1 MAVISVEAVT
11 RRHVMGDSVVTA
23 LDGVTLSVEAGEFIA
38 VTGRSGSG
46 KTTLLN
52 LLGGLDRPTAGEVIA
67 DGVRLSERSD
77 DELAEYRRNRVGFVF
92 QFFNLLSGRT
102 AQQNVEM
109 PLLIAGRPRWERVER
124 AGALLDQVGLS
135 ARRAHRPD
143 ELSGGEQQRVAIARA
158 LAHDAPLLLAD
169 EPTGNLDSKTADDV
183 LDLLAHLSGE
193 KEKTVILVT
202 HDPAI
207 AKGRARRFVE
217 LCDGKVVRDERG

>member
-38 VTGRSGSG
+38 LTGRSGSG

>member
-1 MAVISVEAVT
+1 MAIISVEDVT

-52 LLGGLDRPTAGEVIA
+52 LLGGLDRPTSGEVIA

-92 QFFNLLSGRT
+92 QFFNLLGGRT

-109 PLLIAGRPRWERVER
+109 PLLIAGRPRREREER
-124 AGALLDQVGLS
+124 ACALLDQVGLS
-135 ARRAHRPD
+135 ARRAHRPV

-169 EPTGNLDSKTADDV
+169 EPTGNLDSKTADEV
-183 LDLLAHLSGE
+183 LDLLAHLSRE
-193 KEKTVILVT
+193 KGKTVILVT
-202 HDPAI
+202 HDAAI
-207 AKGRARRFVE
+207 AKGRVRRFIE
-217 LCDGKVVRDERG
+217 MCDGKVVQDERG

>member
-1 MAVISVEAVT
+1 MAIISVEDVT

-77 DELAEYRRNRVGFVF
+77 DERAEYRRNRVGFVF
-92 QFFNLLSGRT
+92 QFFNLLGGRT

-109 PLLIAGRPRWERVER
+109 PLLIAGRPRREREER
-124 AGALLDQVGLS
+124 ASALLDQVGLS

-169 EPTGNLDSKTADDV
+169 EPTGNLDSKTADEV
-183 LDLLAHLSGE
+183 LDLLAHLSRE

-202 HDPAI
+202 HDAAI
-207 AKGRARRFVE
+207 AKGRVRRFIE
-217 LCDGKVVRDERG
+217 MCDGKVVQDERG

>member
-1 MAVISVEAVT
+1 MAIISVEDVT

-52 LLGGLDRPTAGEVIA
+52 LLGGLDRPTSGEVIA

-92 QFFNLLSGRT
+92 QFFNLLGGRT

-109 PLLIAGRPRWERVER
+109 PLLIAGRPRREREER
-124 AGALLDQVGLS
+124 ACALLDQVGLS
-135 ARRAHRPD
+135 ARRAHRPV

-169 EPTGNLDSKTADDV
+169 EPTGNLDSKTADEV
-183 LDLLAHLSGE
+183 LDLLAHLSRE

-202 HDPAI
+202 HDAAI
-207 AKGRARRFVE
+207 AKGRVRRFIE
-217 LCDGKVVRDERG
+217 MCDGKVVQDERG